1 MITMEGVPIMA
12 LIKCPECGHDVSPNA
27 VSCPFCGEP
36 IASKQQ
42 NEAESGAE
50 TFYVQAP
57 NRWELTGKTQGEIQV
72 RTARLNSEGKT
83 VVNINISEPQ
93 LVGLWQNNVTIIWNA
108 SLASSKYKETL
119 YLNALPST

>member
-1 MITMEGVPIMA
+1 MA
-12 LIKCPECGHDVSPNA
+12 LIKCPECGHDVSPKA
-27 VSCPFCGEP
+27 VSCPVCGEP